1 MAKVG
6 RGRTAEA
13 EPESEV
19 LGGDASRLVQ
29 EGHTLMR
36 IQNETMQTVSV
47 QRPRDERKIIDG
59 ALAELDLV
67 PEEAKA
73 AFYSIPYK
81 DRGRDGQVR
90 VVNVTGLSISAAM
103 ALFRRWGNADAGAL
117 PLQEDA
123 AGWTL
128 SGWFIDLETNARIF
142 RPVRASKYY
151 KPRGGGPPIMLSVDR
166 QVQAFQ
172 KGVSIAIRNAILAG
186 LPAYLKNAY
195 DKKARAIAGGQSD
208 APADPKAVEAAIR
221 AFTKWKITKEQL
233 EAYTELPAA
242 QWTGTEVADLRGVWN
257 AINDDQVELAEVF
270 GTGKEA
276 EGTPEGASKL
286 DGLTETIKGA
296 ATAPPAE
303 PPKAAEAPPPPP
315 AKSKAPADTV
325 APPAPSTPAPAPV
338 ATPPAPVRVQAPAG
352 QDAPPDRNALIGQI
366 KGLRD
371 KLALKDME
379 MDYLM
384 TRHLGNKAALESV
397 GLPALMKLYDALW
410 KLEEKKRGKK

>member
-6 RGRTAEA
+6 RGRAAEA
-13 EPESEV
+13 EAPEDV
-19 LGGDASRLVQ
+19 LGGDAARMVQ

-151 KPRGGGPPIMLSVDR
+151 KPRAGGPPIMLSVDR

-195 DKKARAIAGGQSD
+195 DKKARQIAGGQAD
-208 APADPKAVEAAIR
+208 VPADPKIIEAVIR
-221 AFTKWKITKEQL
+221 AFAKWAVTQEQL
-233 EAYTELPAA
+233 EKYAGLPSK

-257 AINDDQVELAEVF
+257 AVHDEQVELTEVF
-270 GTGKEA
+270 GSDKETPGA
-276 EGTPEGASKL
+276 PEGASKL

-296 ATAPPAE
+296 TPAPE
-303 PPKAAEAPPPPP
+303 PPKAAEAPTPPP
-315 AKSKAPADTV
+315 AESEAPANTV

-338 ATPPAPVRVQAPAG
+338 AATAPSAATPAPPAQAV
-352 QDAPPDRNALIGQI
+352 PPDRNALIGQV

-384 TRHLGNKAALESV
+384 TRHLGNKATLESA
-397 GLPALMKLYDALW
+397 GIPSLMKLYEALW